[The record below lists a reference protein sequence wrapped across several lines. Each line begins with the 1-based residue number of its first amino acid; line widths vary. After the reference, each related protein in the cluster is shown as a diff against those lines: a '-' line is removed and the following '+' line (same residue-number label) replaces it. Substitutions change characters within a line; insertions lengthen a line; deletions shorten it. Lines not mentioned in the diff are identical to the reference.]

1 MASVFRNGS
10 IARVTLR
17 GLLRLPLGRWRD
29 KISARRAGFDDTDRR
44 LTRLFDAPVSAL
56 PGPVILCFA
65 SWLFEALESYL
76 MLRLLGVELS
86 FAAVLAMEAVV
97 SFARHV
103 LIVVPAGVGVQDVG
117 YVALLAALGV
127 QDAVNLGAAFAVL
140 KRSKEA
146 FWAVVGL
153 GMWFGGS
160 DSKKAAAPKTSGT
173 AAPSRCVSA
182 LEPSLRRLVRHTA
195 RTV

>member
-1 MASVFRNGS
+1 
-10 IARVTLR
+10 L
-17 GLLRLPLGRWRD
+17 W
-29 KISARRAGFDDTDRR
+29 
-44 LTRLFDAPVSAL
+44 PVL
-56 PGPVILCFA
+56 LCFA
-65 SWLFEALESYL
+65 SWLFEAVESYL

-86 FAAVLAMEAVV
+86 FAAVLAIEAVV

-127 QDAVNLGAAFAVL
+127 HDAVTLGAAFAVL

-153 GMWFGGS
+153 TMWFGGS
-160 DSKKAAAPKTSGT
+160 RVSRMTD
-173 AAPSRCVSA
+173 APSLA
-182 LEPSLRRLVRHTA
+182 QHTI
-195 RTV
+195 RNPCPG